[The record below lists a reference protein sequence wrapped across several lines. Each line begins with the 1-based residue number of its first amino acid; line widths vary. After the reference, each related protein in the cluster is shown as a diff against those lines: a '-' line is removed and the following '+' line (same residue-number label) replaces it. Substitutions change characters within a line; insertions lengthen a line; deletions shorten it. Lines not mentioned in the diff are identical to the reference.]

1 MTRKWKTGPIGND
14 RQFKANVDLKRGE
27 IVIAV
32 LAGDYGKPQ
41 PALVVQSDLFNAT
54 HASVLLCPIT
64 TDIRDLPL
72 IRATLTPNRGNGLK
86 SVSQVMVDKVT
97 AVSRERIRQKTGRV
111 SSSLMEQVNSLLRVW
126 LNLETAE

>member
-1 MTRKWKTGPIGND
+1 MKRKWKTGRIGND
-14 RQFKANVDLKRGE
+14 RQLRPMDLKRGE

-32 LAGDYGKPQ
+32 LAGDYGKPR

-72 IRATLTPNRGNGLK
+72 IRVTLKPNRGNGLK
-86 SVSQVMVDKVT
+86 SVSQIMVDKVT
-97 AVSRERIRQKTGRV
+97 AVSRDRIRQKAGRV
-111 SSSLMEQVNSLLRVW
+111 SAIRLEQVNRLLRIW
-126 LNLETAE
+126 LNLETTD